1 MARRRKS
8 RFTRRARTTRT
19 VSRGFRKSRKV
30 GGTIQR
36 FLKPM
41 AAGIGGGLLGETAIN
56 YVAPQFAQIGG
67 YGGAYLAAGFKG
79 VMGKV
84 AFDLLSGKGIGLSGL
99 GIGQSTPVEVS
110 V

>member
-1 MARRRKS
+1 
-8 RFTRRARTTRT
+8 
-19 VSRGFRKSRKV
+19 
-30 GGTIQR
+30 
-36 FLKPM
+36 M
-41 AAGIGGGLLGETAIN
+41 AAGIGGGLLGETAIS

-84 AFDLLSGKGIGLSGL
+84 AFDLLSGKGIGLGAL
-99 GIGQSTPVEVS
+99 GIGSQSTPLEVS

>member
-1 MARRRKS
+1 MARGKRPARRRTRYAKTARRYGKS
-8 RFTRRARTTRT
+8 
-19 VSRGFRKSRKV
+19 SRKV
-30 GGTIQR
+30 GGKIQT

-41 AAGIGGGLLGETAIN
+41 AAGIGGGLLGETAIS

-84 AFDLLSGKGIGLSGL
+84 AFDLLSGKGIGLGGL
-99 GIGQSTPVEVS
+99 GIGQNTPVEVS